1 MQTKEIMVE
10 NRHGLHLRVAGSV
23 ARCVAGHHSKVC
35 LSHDD
40 VTADGRS
47 VLEMLMLEAPVGTT
61 LRLRVDGPDET
72 EVLARITECFSDGAG
87 I

>member
-1 MQTKEIMVE
+1 MQTREIVVE
-10 NRHGLHLRVAGSV
+10 NRHGLHLRVAGGV

-35 LSHDD
+35 LSRDG

-47 VLEMLMLEAPVGTT
+47 VLEMLMLEAPAGTR
-61 LRLRVDGPDET
+61 LHLRVDGPDER
-72 EVLARITECFSDGAG
+72 EVLARIAECFSDGAG